1 MRSSGGPPTPFAPP
15 RPGIPWQV
23 PQPSS
28 RIARGAGVAS
38 PTGSFLAGTSA
49 GGAAGCSEQLE
60 RAMQA
65 NAAARALSACTSF
78 SLPMRQPRTV
88 VGQFLRSL
96 ARLRFL
102 TLAES
107 LRTVPRRDA
116 LHVFGRH
123 LLDIESLG

>member
-1 MRSSGGPPTPFAPP
+1 MRSSGGPTTPFAP
-15 RPGIPWQV
+15 RIPGIPGQV
-23 PQPSS
+23 PQASS
-28 RIARGAGVAS
+28 RIAREPEFAS
-38 PTGSFLAGTSA
+38 PTVSFLAGTSP

-65 NAAARALSACTSF
+65 NAAARALSAFTSF

-88 VGQFLRSL
+88 LGQFLRSL

-107 LRTVPRRDA
+107 LRTVPWRDA
-116 LHVFGRH
+116 LHVFGR
-123 LLDIESLG
+123 